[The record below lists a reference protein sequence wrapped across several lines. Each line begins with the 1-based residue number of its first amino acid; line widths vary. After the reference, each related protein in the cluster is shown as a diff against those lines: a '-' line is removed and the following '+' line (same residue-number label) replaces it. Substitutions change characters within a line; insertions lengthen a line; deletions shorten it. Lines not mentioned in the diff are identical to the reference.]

1 MLQPLEEMLT
11 TDPLT
16 TPSADGTPSKGASSL
31 LLSTT
36 GDKRAEI
43 SSVLGHAIMFYHY
56 EVETHPE
63 GKALAQ
69 ELETFHQK
77 TLRQSTLTLKAGGP
91 QRLSN
96 SSSSSR
102 SSSTSSLYSNRRKST
117 DSLEYDDNF
126 SETEEEEDTLSDTES
141 SRSSGRKSSGDKS
154 CTSNSSS
161 SRYKRNKRMLRR
173 RFLNLKHYGKNSS
186 SSSIGETATTTHSSV
201 PVDVTG
207 SSSSSN
213 SNNVVKYD
221 LASLPVG
228 VLSHLV
234 VTDSQNNSTSQHQ
247 QQHQEARTLSQQ
259 LREQA
264 ELIYTLLIAD
274 RSNDRISLDNLYQN
288 KSSTIA
294 STTTTTSVSLTPSP
308 STSTPCLP
316 GSFLFCGD
324 LQTAVEIQE
333 TLISIFQ
340 LVGSM
345 ERKEA
350 INQLRQLKDQG
361 RLVIEVWNI
370 PGSSQFQQQIEKLME
385 FVPPVSSCRA
395 PGWMTRQ
402 ML

>member
-11 TDPLT
+11 SDP
-16 TPSADGTPSKGASSL
+16 TPGADGTS
-31 LLSTT
+31 STT
-36 GDKRAEI
+36 TSSPSTAGQKTAEV

-56 EVETHPE
+56 EVETNPE
-63 GKALAQ
+63 GKAMAQ

-77 TLRQSTLTLKAGGP
+77 TLRHSTTKGVAL
-91 QRLSN
+91 RLSG
-96 SSSSSR
+96 SPSSSR

-126 SETEEEEDTLSDTES
+126 SETEEEEDILSDTES
-141 SRSSGRKSSGDKS
+141 SRSSGKRSGGDKS
-154 CTSNSSS
+154 CTSSSS

-173 RFLNLKHYGKNSS
+173 RFLNLKHYGKHSS
-186 SSSIGETATTTHSSV
+186 SSSVGETATGTHSSSV
-201 PVDVTG
+201 PVVDVTA
-207 SSSSSN
+207 SSST
-213 SNNVVKYD
+213 VVKCD

-234 VTDSQNNSTSQHQ
+234 VTDNQQISSQH
-247 QQHQEARTLSQQ
+247 EPRNLSQQ

-288 KSSTIA
+288 KP
-294 STTTTTSVSLTPSP
+294 STTTATTSVNLHPSP
-308 STSTPCLP
+308 PPSTTPCLP

-324 LQTAVEIQE
+324 LQSAVEIQE

-370 PGSSQFQQQIEKLME
+370 PGSTQFQQQMEKLME